1 MRYNLTM
8 KKKELTQILQE
19 GEEFKEKL
27 DNSLVKEIVAFA
39 NASGGKIF
47 LGIDDSGKV
56 KGISITNRLKSQIV
70 DYGKNCD
77 PEIPLSLE
85 TLDNIMIIHVP
96 EGLNKPYQGSKGFYL
111 RLGAN
116 SQKLKRDKILEF
128 SINENKIRFDEQIC
142 PDFNFKDFDD
152 EKFEYYLK
160 LAGITKIL
168 DKESFLRNL
177 KVLNEKGMTNAGVL
191 FFAKSPYKYIFSS
204 KIRCVHFRGNER
216 IEILDKKEVDKGII
230 GNIEYAINYV
240 KERVPVRFEIK
251 GSRRIEHPEFPEDAY
266 REVIVN
272 AVIHRDYYES
282 GEVAVEKLKSSILI
296 NNPGGL
302 IPSFPR
308 EQFGNWSWPR
318 NRLLA
323 DLLSKTI
330 FMEKVGTGIRRIRKF
345 CLENNNEID
354 IMPGDTY
361 FSVEMKSPKEL
372 EITDQNIG
380 VKVGDNVGVRVGENV
395 GVKLSKNQN
404 LILQVLMENK
414 ELSMEKLAE
423 KLGITVRSIERNI
436 SGLKKKGLLER
447 VGSDKT
453 GYWKVNTIEKFP
465 LDVGENVGVNVG
477 VNLSKNQNL
486 ILQLLLEN
494 KELSIEKLA
503 ESLGIAARSIERN
516 ISLLKEKGLLERVGS
531 DRTGYWNVT
540 AEGAQILRG
549 SK

>member
-1 MRYNLTM
+1 MLSLGHFFSLYHLRIIYHNKTPKHQTSWVYEWLIRDRILLLLIPLPHFWDGNAALFEKKEKMSYNLTM

-19 GEEFKEKL
+19 GEGQFVEFKEKL

-47 LGIDDSGKV
+47 LGVDDSGKV

-77 PEIPLSLE
+77 PEIPLSIE

-177 KVLNEKGMTNAGVL
+177 KVLNEKGMTNAGIL

-230 GNIEYAINYV
+230 GNIEYAINYI

-251 GSRRIEHPEFPEDAY
+251 GIRRVEHPEFPEDAY

-345 CLENNNEID
+345 CLDNNNEID
-354 IMPGDTY
+354 IIPGDTY
-361 FSVEMKSPKEL
+361 FSVEMKSPKEVQ
-372 EITDQNIG
+372 ITGQNVG
-380 VKVGDNVGVRVGENV
+380 VNVGDNVGVKVGESV
-395 GVKLSKNQN
+395 GVKLSKNQ
-404 LILQVLMENK
+404 
-414 ELSMEKLAE
+414 
-423 KLGITVRSIERNI
+423 T
-436 SGLKKKGLLER
+436 
-447 VGSDKT
+447 
-453 GYWKVNTIEKFP
+453 
-465 LDVGENVGVNVG
+465 
-477 VNLSKNQNL
+477 L
-486 ILQLLLEN
+486 ILQLLLED

-503 ESLGIAARSIERN
+503 ESVGITTRSIERN
-516 ISLLKEKGLLERVGS
+516 ISILKDKGLLERVGS
-531 DRTGYWNVT
+531 DRTGYWNVKVGNKKET
-540 AEGAQILRG
+540 RLNGKRG
-549 SK
+549 RT

>member
-1 MRYNLTM
+1 M
-8 KKKELTQILQE
+8 KKEELTQILQE
-19 GEEFKEKL
+19 GEGQFVEFKEKL

-47 LGIDDSGKV
+47 LGVDDSGKV
-56 KGISITNRLKSQIV
+56 NGISITNRLKSQIV

-85 TLDNIMIIHVP
+85 TLDNIIIIHVP

-128 SINENKIRFDEQIC
+128 SITENKIRFDEQIC

-191 FFAKSPYKYIFSS
+191 FFARSPYKYIFSS

-230 GNIEYAINYV
+230 GNIEYALNYI

-272 AVIHRDYYES
+272 AVIHRDYFES
-282 GEVAVEKLKSSILI
+282 GEVAVEKLKNSILI

-345 CLENNNEID
+345 CLENNNDID
-354 IMPGDTY
+354 IKPGDTY
-361 FSVEMKSPKEL
+361 FSVEMKSPAVLPEVD
-372 EITDQNIG
+372 ETINQNGGING
-380 VKVGDNVGVRVGENV
+380 GLNGGIN
-395 GVKLSKNQN
+395 GGIKLSKNQQAIIKTIFEVPDVT
-404 LILQVLMENK
+404 LEV
-414 ELSMEKLAE
+414 LAE
-423 KLGITVRSIERNI
+423 KVGIPLRSVERNI
-436 SGLKKKGLLER
+436 AILKEKGILDR
-447 VGSDKT
+447 IGSRKT
-453 GYWKVNTIEKFP
+453 GYWKIETN
-465 LDVGENVGVNVG
+465 E
-477 VNLSKNQNL
+477 
-486 ILQLLLEN
+486 LE
-494 KELSIEKLA
+494 A
-503 ESLGIAARSIERN
+503 
-516 ISLLKEKGLLERVGS
+516 LKEKK
-531 DRTGYWNVT
+531 D
-540 AEGAQILRG
+540 GARQIIFF
-549 SK
+549 